1 MKINVA
7 LFGLGRIGMMHAKN
21 IYRHP
26 RFKLKYVYD
35 INKKASVNASKK
47 FNAKNI
53 NNPSFAFKDK
63 KMNCIPN
70 NTALMI
76 NSTTCA
82 RSKRDTPT
90 IGAAQTIDIKITLPM

>member
-21 IYRHP
+21 INRHP

-35 INKKASVNASKK
+35 INKRASVNASKK

-63 KMNCIPN
+63 NIQVIFIASS
-70 NTALMI
+70 TATHVPFI
-76 NSTTCA
+76 E
-82 RSKRDTPT
+82 KYP
-90 IGAAQTIDIKITLPM
+90 